1 MPQPTYPDA
10 QARRTRVLVAVMNNA
25 EDLRRAASEGWYRI
39 PQRKAPKRVGADYLA
54 FYQTGAFKD
63 DDQAQAVN
71 FYAPVRRYRLLT
83 RAELLPE
90 QADHPRSAEYYF
102 RIDIGPLQRLDRP
115 VPAAKMRR
123 ITFINTTLDRLLTAG
138 DVQELFVQEDPFE
151 TLWLALRESRLRPL
165 SNRLAGET
173 PVDITLRARGG
184 YLGILC
190 QDEVSAREHRFD
202 HPPRPWTLLTL
213 GPDAIEGDL
222 NGCLRRVGAALIDLG
237 GSV

>member
-1 MPQPTYPDA
+1 MPTPTYPDA
-10 QARRTRVLVAVMNNA
+10 QARRQRVLVAVMNNA

-39 PQRKAPKRVGADYLA
+39 PQRRAPKRVGADYLA

-63 DDQAQAVN
+63 GETAHTVSY
-71 FYAPVRRYRLLT
+71 YAPVRRYQLLT
-83 RAELLPE
+83 RGELLPE
-90 QADHPRSAEYYF
+90 QVDHPRAGEYYF

-123 ITFINTTLDRLLTAG
+123 ITFINTTLAHLLTAH
-138 DVQELFVQEDPFE
+138 DVQDLYVQEDPFE

-165 SNRLAGET
+165 RNRLAGET

-184 YLGILC
+184 YLGIQC
-190 QDEVSAREHRFD
+190 RDEHRTQEQGF
-202 HPPRPWTLLTL
+202 HRPPPPWTLLTVK
-213 GPDAIEGDL
+213 PDAIEQDL
-222 NGCLRRVGAALIDLG
+222 NGCLRRVAAALIDLG